1 MGIPKPKP
9 VSEIPSRLKQVE
21 ETLSAF
27 GEMMDLLVK
36 SVLRYFTI
44 RLRHNL
50 RFCVQQ
56 SEKSVAKIMY
66 IRVYMVQSWRVYA
79 HVPQHFLLL
88 FVIFYGH
95 FVSVIN
101 SLLLYVNYLLANCGS
116 GPKVNSN
123 QWPGVSYK

>member
-1 MGIPKPKP
+1 VGIPKPKP
-9 VSEIPSRLKQVE
+9 GSEIPSRLKQVE

-66 IRVYMVQSWRVYA
+66 IRVYMHVYCCRVGEFTHTFHSIFSYY
-79 HVPQHFLLL
+79 LL
-88 FVIFYGH
+88 FFMATL
-95 FVSVIN
+95 SA
-101 SLLLYVNYLLANCGS
+101 S
-116 GPKVNSN
+116 
-123 QWPGVSYK
+123 